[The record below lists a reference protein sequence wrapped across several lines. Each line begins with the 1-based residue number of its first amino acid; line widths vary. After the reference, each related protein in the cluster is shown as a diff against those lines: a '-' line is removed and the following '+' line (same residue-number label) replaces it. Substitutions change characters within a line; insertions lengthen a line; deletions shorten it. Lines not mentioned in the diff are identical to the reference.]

1 MSLLSTDRHSCV
13 SNTGV
18 DALLSETSTEVLTQ
32 IFDKTTATF
41 LAWRLKIHQASKDEL
56 ISLSNAA
63 AFSHA
68 LHRILGSGADAIERL
83 ILRDMY
89 SKSGTSF
96 HPVPGY
102 SFEDHV
108 NALRLQIDDFSDSTN
123 ATFSSPLPPLSSA
136 IPQTEESSKDG
147 DPLRQSSSRVV
158 FDGVEFSDLKVGD
171 QAIPLDKLKAILE
184 EK

>member
-1 MSLLSTDRHSCV
+1 V
-13 SNTGV
+13 GV
-18 DALLSETSTEVLTQ
+18 LSE
-32 IFDKTTATF
+32 IFDRRTATL
-41 LAWRLKIHQASKDEL
+41 LAWRLRICQARTYPSDCV
-56 ISLSNAA
+56 SSTA

-102 SFEDHV
+102 SFEDHI

-123 ATFSSPLPPLSSA
+123 AIFSPPLPPLSSA
-136 IPQTEESSKDG
+136 IPQTEESSKED
-147 DPLRQSSSRVV
+147 DPLRHGSSRVV
-158 FDGVEFSDLKVGD
+158 FDGVEFTDLTVGD